1 MKQNRCLEINPHIQ
15 LLYDKGTLTHNIYS
29 SVSDVGKLDR
39 HKQKNKSRQL
49 RVYIKI
55 NAKGIKDLNVRLEM
69 IICLQDNIGRKL
81 TYISLSN
88 IFVDLTPK
96 AKERKEN

>member
-15 LLYDKGTLTHNIYS
+15 LLYDKGALTYNIYS

-39 HKQKNKSRQL
+39 HKQKTKTRQL

-55 NAKGIKDLNVRLEM
+55 NAKGIKDFNARL
-69 IICLQDNIGRKL
+69 DNFPRRQHRQEAYL
-81 TYISLSN
+81 HQS
-88 IFVDLTPK
+88 
-96 AKERKEN
+96 

>member
-29 SVSDVGKLDR
+29 SQVMLETDR
-39 HKQKNKSRQL
+39 HKQKNKTRQL

-55 NAKGIKDLNVRLEM
+55 NAKGIKDLNVRL
-69 IICLQDNIGRKL
+69 DDFPR
-81 TYISLSN
+81 
-88 IFVDLTPK
+88 
-96 AKERKEN
+96 